1 MRLRPRQRLSR
12 QADFAAVRKEGRRQ
26 FGAAFI
32 LSTRMRPPVPGQDL
46 PRFAVVA
53 SRRVGKAHVRNLL
66 KRRLRAIF
74 REHQAIFPAEADVV
88 VTLKAGV
95 AGVSYKQLETEFLS
109 AARRSG
115 FPAANF
121 NHGGTEDTEKDNL
134 HRR

>member
-1 MRLRPRQRLSR
+1 MRLRSRQRLSR

-32 LSTRMRPPVPGQDL
+32 LAARMRPPAPGQDL

-53 SRRVGKAHVRNLL
+53 SRRVGKAHARNLL

-74 REHQAIFPAEADVV
+74 RDHQTIFPPEADVV
-88 VTLKAGV
+88 VTLKAG
-95 AGVSYKQLETEFLS
+95 AASVSYQDLEAAFLS

-115 FPAANF
+115 FPAPAAS
-121 NHGGTEDTEKDNL
+121 
-134 HRR
+134 R

>member
-1 MRLRPRQRLSR
+1 MRLRSRQRLSR

-26 FGAAFI
+26 FGAAFVFSARI
-32 LSTRMRPPVPGQDL
+32 RPQSPGADL

-74 REHQAIFPAEADVV
+74 REHQQIFPPETDVI
-88 VTLKAGV
+88 VTLKAR
-95 AGVSYKQLETEFLS
+95 AADASFEELERSFLS

-115 FPAANF
+115 FPGRSAPPSPAVAAS
-121 NHGGTEDTEKDNL
+121 DA
-134 HRR
+134 